1 MTDRT
6 DPPQPDPHAPFE
18 DADDVDGLDLT
29 PRQAP
34 PVGGGQS
41 DRGKRLAILG
51 ALSVL
56 VVALVFMA
64 YQGLNNATVFFR
76 NVDEAVAQRDTLGD
90 KRFRLQ
96 GSVVPGSV
104 EADGTTVRFIV
115 EYGGVEADV
124 VHAGDPPELFQ
135 PDIPV
140 VLEGRWSD
148 EGDWFASDR
157 ILVKHSED
165 YEAENPER
173 TDDYVGEGTST
184 E

>member
-1 MTDRT
+1 MTPPV
-6 DPPQPDPHAPFE
+6 DPTTPDPHAPFE
-18 DADDVDGLDLT
+18 DTDDVDGIDLT

-34 PVGGGQS
+34 PVGGGS
-41 DRGKRLAILG
+41 ADRGKRVALLG
-51 ALSVL
+51 TMGVL

-76 NVDEAVAQRDTLGD
+76 NVDEAVAQRDQLGD
-90 KRFRLQ
+90 QRFRLQ
-96 GSVVPGSV
+96 GSVVEGSL
-104 EADGTTVRFIV
+104 EADGSSVRFAV
-115 EYGGVEADV
+115 EYGGVQTDV

-140 VLEGRWSD
+140 VLEGTWSQD
-148 EGDWFASDR
+148 GDWFASDR

-165 YEAENPER
+165 YEADNPDR
-173 TDDYVGEGTST
+173 TDDYVGEGSSL

>member
-1 MTDRT
+1 MTDHDT
-6 DPPQPDPHAPFE
+6 GPGPDPHAPFE
-18 DADDVDGLDLT
+18 DDDDVDGLDLT

-34 PVGGGQS
+34 PVGGARA
-41 DRGKRLAILG
+41 DRGKRVAILG
-51 ALSVL
+51 TLGVL
-56 VVALVFMA
+56 AFALVFLA
-64 YQGLNNATVFFR
+64 YQGLTDATVFFR

-96 GSVVPGSV
+96 GSVVDGSV
-104 EADGTTVRFIV
+104 ESDGTAVRFAV
-115 EYGGVEADV
+115 VHGGVEARV
-124 VHAGDPPELFQ
+124 IHAGSPPELFQ

-148 EGDWFASDR
+148 EGDWFESDR
-157 ILVKHSED
+157 ILVKHSEE

-173 TDDYVGEGTST
+173 TDDYVGEGASL